1 MDLCAWRAANEILFG
16 TTWPPVENLILRIVL
31 TMDLIHANA
40 SDVDPT
46 ILGATVL
53 VHKGE

>member
-1 MDLCAWRAANEILFG
+1 MDLCAWRDANEILFG

-46 ILGATVL
+46 ILRATVL